1 MELQTQKRIINKLEA
16 DGWYVIKLMKTNR
29 NGIPDLLAVKHDKT
43 MFIEV
48 KQPNGKLS
56 PLQVFRI
63 NEMRQR
69 GLTVFIWIDY
79 ETDFKSGS
87 IKN

>member
-1 MELQTQKRIINKLEA
+1 MEQQTQKRIINKLES
-16 DGWYVIKLMKTNR
+16 DGWYVVKLMKTNR

-63 NEMRQR
+63 NEMREL
-69 GLTVFIWIDY
+69 GLTVFIWIDFNV
-79 ETDFKSGS
+79 DFKEY
-87 IKN
+87 

>member
-1 MELQTQKRIINKLEA
+1 MLESKIQKRIIDRLEL

-29 NGIPDLLAVKHDKT
+29 NGIADLLALKESET

-63 NEMRQR
+63 EEMRER
-69 GLTVFIWIDY
+69 NLTVKIWS
-79 ETDFKSGS
+79 DFNVEFKE
-87 IKN
+87 

>member
-1 MELQTQKRIINKLEA
+1 MEQQTQKRIINKLET

-63 NEMRQR
+63 NEMREL
-69 GLTVFIWIDY
+69 GLTVKIWIDY
-79 ETDFKSGS
+79 ETDFKSGRTAD
-87 IKN
+87 